1 MKEEGRAGQRGGE
14 TGRVMY
20 YRTEID
26 YWKRYQSYKHSLP
39 LILQSCD
46 VEPSHRRPS
55 LLIPPPAIPP
65 ALFPP
70 LFPSVS
76 FSLSPLLI
84 LSSLPSYLSTFLS
97 RKPLAVILFLALPTS
112 LRNGVYGVSCLYR
125 MSLSDPDSLTNLR
138 FLLYGNFERE
148 TIPRRDSI
156 NFRHFECRDARVAY

>member
-1 MKEEGRAGQRGGE
+1 MRGRGEKEYAAGRGGE

-65 ALFPP
+65 VPLFPP
-70 LFPSVS
+70 LPP
-76 FSLSPLLI
+76 PLPLP
-84 LSSLPSYLSTFLS
+84 LPLPSYLSTFLS
-97 RKPLAVILFLALPTS
+97 RKPLTVILFLELPTS

-125 MSLSDPDSLTNLR
+125 MSL
-138 FLLYGNFERE
+138 
-148 TIPRRDSI
+148 
-156 NFRHFECRDARVAY
+156 